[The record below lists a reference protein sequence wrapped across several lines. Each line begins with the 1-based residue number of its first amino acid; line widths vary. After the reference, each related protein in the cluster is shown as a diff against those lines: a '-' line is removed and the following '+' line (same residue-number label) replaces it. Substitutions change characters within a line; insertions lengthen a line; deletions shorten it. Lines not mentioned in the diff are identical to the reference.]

1 MPHKSGKENYST
13 AEKKQ
18 ISQEKGGGMKKGGSS
33 KESCPKGGKK
43 K

>member
-1 MPHKSGKENYST
+1 MPHKSGKANYSP

-18 ISQEKGGGMKKGGSS
+18 ISQEKGGGMKKGGSP
-33 KESCPKGGKK
+33 KHVCPKGGKK

>member
-1 MPHKSGKENYST
+1 MPHKSGKENYT
-13 AEKKQ
+13 KTEQKQ
-18 ISQEKGGGMKKGGSS
+18 IQQEKGGGMKKGGSH